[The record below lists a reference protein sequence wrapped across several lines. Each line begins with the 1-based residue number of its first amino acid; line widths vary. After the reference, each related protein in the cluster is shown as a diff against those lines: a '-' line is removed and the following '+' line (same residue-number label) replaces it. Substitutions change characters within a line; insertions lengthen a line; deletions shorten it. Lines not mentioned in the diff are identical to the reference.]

1 MHPKN
6 RHHDRYQLKQ
16 LSLTS
21 PGLLPFI
28 TVNKYGDETIDFA
41 NPLAVKSLNQAL
53 LKFFYDI
60 NYWDIPDHNLCPP
73 IPGRADYIHSAA
85 DLFEQKKHL
94 KVLDIGTGANCIY
107 PLLGYKEYHWKF
119 VGTDIDKQ
127 SLANANNIVRKNEL
141 TSFIELRHQPDAK
154 STLRNIILPN
164 EFFDL
169 VICNPPFHESLEEAV
184 SGSKRKWKN
193 LGKSSPKTVLNFGG
207 KGAELWCPGGERAF
221 ILSLIQESSEYCNQ
235 VNWFTCLVSKEKSL
249 FTLQKALSKLHPA
262 QVKIIEMSQGQK
274 KSRLIAW
281 KFDHPTK

>member
-16 LSLTS
+16 LSLAS

-28 TVNKYGDETIDFA
+28 TINKYGDETIDFA
-41 NPLAVKSLNQAL
+41 NPQAVKSLNQAL

-85 DLFEQKKHL
+85 DLFDQKEHL
-94 KVLDIGTGANCIY
+94 RVLDIGTGANCIY

-127 SLANANNIVRKNEL
+127 SLVNANNIINKNEL

-154 STLRNIILPN
+154 STLRNVILPN

-169 VICNPPFHESLEEAV
+169 VICNPPFHESLEEAA
-184 SGSKRKWKN
+184 SGSRRKWKN
-193 LGKSSPKTVLNFGG
+193 LGKSSTKNVLNFGG
-207 KGAELWCPGGERAF
+207 KGAELWCPGGEKAF
-221 ILSLIQESSEYCNQ
+221 ILNLIHESSEYCSQ
-235 VNWFTCLVSKEKSL
+235 VNWFTCLVSKEESL
-249 FTLQKALSKLHPA
+249 FTLKKALTKLNRV
-262 QVKIIEMSQGQK
+262 QIKIIEMSQGQK

-281 KFDHPTK
+281 KFDQPTK